1 MVDWP
6 AEPTLDCAL
15 LPAGRGISGCCRNSG
30 QSSMGEWLLFIS
42 LLSATEYETPS
53 GGKPRLHGVD
63 GQGEKDARSR
73 AHTSQGV
80 TGTPE

>member
-1 MVDWP
+1 MVA
-6 AEPTLDCAL
+6 AEIVDSHPW
-15 LPAGRGISGCCRNSG
+15 GSGSY
-30 QSSMGEWLLFIS
+30 SSV
-42 LLSATEYETPS
+42 LLSATEYETPL

-63 GQGEKDARSR
+63 GQGKKDARSR

>member
-1 MVDWP
+1 
-6 AEPTLDCAL
+6 
-15 LPAGRGISGCCRNSG
+15 
-30 QSSMGEWLLFIS
+30 MGEWLLFIS